1 MGSKATPVAIARVLA
16 REAGSCGFRAPVAH
30 VYNPLDCA
38 FDAHRQYL
46 ERHCRREAD
55 ILLVGMNPGPWGPQP
70 EPTYHPVEPPEGR
83 RLAGRLSRCHTP
95 SRNSKFK

>member
-30 VYNPLDCA
+30 VYNPLDYA

-55 ILLVGMNPGPWGPQP
+55 ILLVGMNPGPWGP
-70 EPTYHPVEPPEGR
+70 
-83 RLAGRLSRCHTP
+83 SP
-95 SRNSKFK
+95 SRPITLSNLQRADAWRDASLVYCL